1 MSECKH
7 LKLKLDR
14 SLECKLTGKKI
25 TWDKCKNCKLRELK
39 LTNIKPIKKRTS
51 KLAKA
56 EKNRFSI
63 LTKDLSKC
71 IICNKK
77 REHLH
82 EIYPGAFRQRSIKY
96 NMVIPLCASCHTQI
110 HKDYTLSLHWKR
122 LCQQKFEESHTRE
135 EFIKIFRRS
144 YL

>member
-63 LTKDLSKC
+63 LTKDLDHC
-71 IICNKK
+71 IICGVKK
-77 REHLH
+77 DALH
-82 EIYPGAFRQRSIKY
+82 EVFFGSNRLNSIKY
-96 NMVIPLCASCHTQI
+96 GLVIPLCLEHHQKM
-110 HKDYTLSLHWKR
+110 HKNKSWQDVWHIKGQVAFNNNYPTLDFIDIFKR
-122 LCQQKFEESHTRE
+122 N
-135 EFIKIFRRS
+135 